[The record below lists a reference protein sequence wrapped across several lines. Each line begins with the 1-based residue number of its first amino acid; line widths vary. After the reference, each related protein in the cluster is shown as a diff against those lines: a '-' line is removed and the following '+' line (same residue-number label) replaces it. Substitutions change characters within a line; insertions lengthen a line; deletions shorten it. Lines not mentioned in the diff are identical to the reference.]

1 MSFITKK
8 NQPLDSATRMR
19 LIKRNI
25 SNALYAGGNRN
36 SKSRFSGSEDIALS
50 MASKG
55 LDTYLIPRAQITPIL
70 SSPTGVSI
78 TKIRPISGGCPTHGN
93 ILIYDTLSG
102 DNITYIVYYAEG
114 ESITTSNA
122 VFAQS
127 AGSNMTGICI
137 EIGDPEDGKTYTISV
152 VAAAN
157 GVETPLNDV
166 SNTFTFVND
175 DTAS

>member
-1 MSFITKK
+1 
-8 NQPLDSATRMR
+8 MR

-55 LDTYLIPRAQITPIL
+55 LDTYITPRAQITPIL
-70 SSPTGVSI
+70 SSPTGVFVI
-78 TKIRPISGGCPTHGN
+78 KIRPISGGCPTHGN
-93 ILIYDTLSG
+93 ILMYDSLSG
-102 DNITYIVYYAEG
+102 DNITYLVYYAEG

-127 AGSNMTGICI
+127 ADSTIPDHCI

-175 DTAS
+175 DIASAVD

>member
-1 MSFITKK
+1 MSFTTRK

-50 MASKG
+50 MTSKG
-55 LDTYLIPRAQITPIL
+55 LDTYITPRAQITPIL
-70 SSPTGVSI
+70 SSPTGVFV
-78 TKIRPISGGCPTHGN
+78 ISDTRGCPTHGK

-102 DNITYIVYYAEG
+102 DNITYLVYYAEG

-122 VFAQS
+122 VFARS
-127 AGSNMTGICI
+127 VDSIITGVCI
-137 EIGDPEDGKTYTISV
+137 EIGAPEDGETYTISV

-175 DTAS
+175 

>member
-1 MSFITKK
+1 
-8 NQPLDSATRMR
+8 MR

-36 SKSRFSGSEDIALS
+36 SKSRYSGSEDVDISL
-50 MASKG
+50 ASRG

-78 TKIRPISGGCPTHGN
+78 SKIRPISGACDTHGN
-93 ILIYDTLSG
+93 ILIYDTLKG
-102 DNITYIVYYAEG
+102 DVITYLVYYAEG
-114 ESITTSNA
+114 PSITTSNA

-127 AGSNMTGICI
+127 AGSNMTGVCI

-152 VAAAN
+152 VAASN